1 MFPNVEYIKTLVNG
15 LKEFVSNSIK
25 SVRKDTESKVDAI
38 NATIDGLPQA
48 DWNQNDSA
56 AKDYVKNRTHWTE
69 SKEVSSGFGRVGFA
83 NGCRL
88 GARKF
93 SKILADGETYT
104 DVPVDMFTNGRYLQ
118 SEFGGY
124 TFCFDQVYGTV
135 EVTPSESNINGVQ
148 FFYIAD
154 TVHKL
159 PDKYV
164 PDWVARSDDIPDV
177 PDQVNADWD
186 ETNESSKAYIRN
198 KPYLDDSLVYC
209 DHLYD
214 SQKSYRLLSLA
225 PHIYYN
231 DGGGALVIKK
241 MPLLKAKYANTEF
254 DIVSVLTGKALTEA
268 ECPYGAIMLMMA
280 ANHVFCLNP
289 NYEEE
294 PILQSTT
301 PSSTK
306 KFKITVDDSGT
317 LSAVEVTE

>member
-25 SVRKDTESKVDAI
+25 SVRKDTESKVDAM
-38 NATIDGLPQA
+38 NATIDSLPQA

-83 NGCRL
+83 DGCRND
-88 GARKF
+88 ARKF

-104 DVPVDMFTNGRYLQ
+104 DVPVDWVTNGRYLQ

-124 TFCFDQVYGTV
+124 TFCFDQFYGTV

-148 FFYIAD
+148 FFYIVD

-186 ETNESSKAYIRN
+186 ETNENSKAYIRN
-198 KPYLDDSLVYC
+198 KPYLDDSLVYS

-214 SQKSYRLLSLA
+214 SQKSYRLFSLA

-231 DGGGALVIKK
+231 DGGGVSVIKK
-241 MPLLKAKYANTEF
+241 
-254 DIVSVLTGKALTEA
+254 
-268 ECPYGAIMLMMA
+268 C
-280 ANHVFCLNP
+280 HC
-289 NYEEE
+289 
-294 PILQSTT
+294 
-301 PSSTK
+301 
-306 KFKITVDDSGT
+306 
-317 LSAVEVTE
+317 